1 LVAQS
6 AVLASS
12 QTSLDQAEA
21 QLKHANDEYEAVQ
34 TDKYKNFAAIKEQA
48 QFNKDR
54 AENKLNKAREAAY
67 KQRSSH
73 DRVVQLLAGYIS
85 QGTTQTPSSTQHDD
99 QIAGLTRDLA
109 LLSSRIQKSDLTR
122 DTERG
127 LDTNRVA
134 ELYKALH
141 QTIESVNERFHGLNL
156 SVEGIT
162 NRLSQEEAARTA
174 AHSSDAAAL
183 ARLDAACHELNHQID
198 QIRSDLKRG
207 LEKASQ
213 ETTARSNDR
222 DATAARTSEEAEARL
237 RSAIADLESRLQR
250 SEDDRPLF
258 ARREELDSL
267 NDLLKTTQAEIKEL
281 WAMRTTVAPGSANRA
296 SEQYGVV
303 QFSPVPPMPTE
314 PIRVNG
320 HTQEM
325 VPHALVAEIDQLK
338 AAMRSHRQRL
348 DNLTTDH
355 VVRQM
360 VEQLQVLYPN
370 AKSTQAA
377 YERFQREVN
386 EARGIAATTSSEVKS
401 LRNGLNEL
409 RSLVEGLTNA
419 RQDQLNSNTRSS
431 PAQLAELRAIT
442 NTVEDLN
449 RSVTKLETKCDESF
463 TLLYENFAHMQ
474 DRLAQG
480 ETLMREHSR
489 SKN

>member
-1 LVAQS
+1 
-6 AVLASS
+6 
-12 QTSLDQAEA
+12 
-21 QLKHANDEYEAVQ
+21 
-34 TDKYKNFAAIKEQA
+34 
-48 QFNKDR
+48 
-54 AENKLNKAREAAY
+54 
-67 KQRSSH
+67 
-73 DRVVQLLAGYIS
+73 
-85 QGTTQTPSSTQHDD
+85 
-99 QIAGLTRDLA
+99 
-109 LLSSRIQKSDLTR
+109 
-122 DTERG
+122 
-127 LDTNRVA
+127 
-134 ELYKALH
+134 
-141 QTIESVNERFHGLNL
+141 
-156 SVEGIT
+156 
-162 NRLSQEEAARTA
+162 
-174 AHSSDAAAL
+174 
-183 ARLDAACHELNHQID
+183 
-198 QIRSDLKRG
+198 
-207 LEKASQ
+207 
-213 ETTARSNDR
+213 
-222 DATAARTSEEAEARL
+222 
-237 RSAIADLESRLQR
+237 
-250 SEDDRPLF
+250 
-258 ARREELDSL
+258 
-267 NDLLKTTQAEIKEL
+267 
-281 WAMRTTVAPGSANRA
+281 
-296 SEQYGVV
+296 
-303 QFSPVPPMPTE
+303 MPTE